1 MAVLPE
7 ITLVSFSTEFVLSGS
22 SIVPYRFLG
31 VRQTLLRVLFLVGR
45 HDFWEVH
52 VKLTPERYS

>member
-7 ITLVSFSTEFVLSGS
+7 ITLVSFATEFVLSGS
-22 SIVPYRFLG
+22 SVVSHWFLG
-31 VRQTLLRVLFLVGR
+31 VGQTLLRVLFLVGR

-52 VKLTPERYS
+52 VKLTPEC